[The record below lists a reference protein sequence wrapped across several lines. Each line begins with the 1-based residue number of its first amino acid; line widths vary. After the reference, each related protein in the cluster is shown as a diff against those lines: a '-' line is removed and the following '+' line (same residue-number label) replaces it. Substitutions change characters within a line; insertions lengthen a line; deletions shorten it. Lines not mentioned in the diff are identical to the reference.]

1 MARFDSAIALADR
14 LITKNGEAAQLR
26 RRTDGTAPDPSI
38 PFERGEP
45 ATEDFP
51 TAAVWLGYI
60 DSRIDGTLVRRGDQR
75 VLLPAS
81 DLGTVVPNNV
91 TDSLVR
97 ASGEVWNIIEVKP
110 LSPNGQKI
118 LYEAQVRK

>member
-26 RRTDGTAPDPSI
+26 RRVDGGITDPST
-38 PFERGEP
+38 PFERADP
-45 ATEDFP
+45 TVQNFP
-51 TAAVWLGYI
+51 TAAVWLGYT

-75 VLLPAS
+75 VFIPAA
-81 DLGTVVPNNV
+81 DLGTIEPNNV

-118 LYEAQVRK
+118 IYEAQVRK